1 MAEYLGAFAFFALVA
16 GQFVAVV
23 AVNNWQP
30 ETLEIDEKADF
41 AHPVLAQPALAYP
54 MLHARE

>member
-23 AVNNWQP
+23 AVNNWLP
-30 ETLEIDEKADF
+30 ETRQIDEKTDL
-41 AHPVLAQPALAYP
+41 AHPALGYP
-54 MLHARE
+54 LLNARE

>member
-16 GQFVAVV
+16 GQFVAVI

-30 ETLEIDEKADF
+30 EPVKSDEKIDL
-41 AHPVLAQPALAYP
+41 AHPVLNT
-54 MLHARE
+54 RE

>member
-16 GQFVAVV
+16 GQFLVVV
-23 AVNNWQP
+23 AVNKSLP
-30 ETLEIDEKADF
+30 ETLEIDEQADL
-41 AHPVLAQPALAYP
+41 AHPALGYP